1 MPGELF
7 LDTNVLVY
15 AFSGTEP
22 EKRRR
27 ARDLLQRPG
36 SCCSTQN
43 LNELANVLIRK
54 FRLPH
59 TSVAAAIQDVAA
71 GRSIHKVEVA
81 DIQRAL
87 TLSARYGFGYFDS
100 LVVSAALSMK
110 CSTLYTEDLQE
121 GQVIEGILTIFNPFG
136 EE

>member
-22 EKRRR
+22 EKRQC

-36 SCCSTQN
+36 ACCSTQN

-54 FRLPH
+54 FLLPH
-59 TSVAAAIQDVAA
+59 ASVAAAIQDVTT
-71 GRSIHKVEVA
+71 GRSIHKVALA

-87 TLSARYGFGYFDS
+87 SLSARYGFSYFDS
-100 LVVSAALSMK
+100 LVVSA
-110 CSTLYTEDLQE
+110 
-121 GQVIEGILTIFNPFG
+121 TIAMN
-136 EE
+136 